1 MNDKVIGILG
11 GMGPEASA
19 FYYTQLIKRTKA
31 NKDQDHFH
39 VIIEANPKIPD
50 RTKSILGLGDS
61 PLPELIKSIERL
73 NLMKVDQAFITCL
86 TSHYFF
92 PELVKH
98 ANFELINALECLN
111 TQLHKDGIKRVGLLA
126 TSGTIKTQLFNQYLK
141 DIEVIVPS
149 DTIQTN
155 YVMDAI
161 YHPET
166 GIKSGHVEG
175 YPISQLIHAGQSLI
189 ESGAEVLIGGCT
201 EISMVLKKE
210 MFSVALYDPMIVTI
224 DILIH
229 K

>member
-1 MNDKVIGILG
+1 MNEKVIGIIG

-19 FYYTQLIKRTKA
+19 FYYTQLVKRTHA
-31 NKDQDHFH
+31 QKDQDHFH

-50 RTKSILGLGDS
+50 RTKAILGLGES

-73 NLMKVDQAFITCL
+73 NLMKVDQVFITCL
-86 TSHYFF
+86 TSHHFY

-98 ANFELINALECLN
+98 CVFELVNALECLN

-126 TSGTIKTQLFNQYLK
+126 TSGTLKSKLFNQYLI
-141 DIEVIVPS
+141 DIEIIVPS
-149 DTIQTN
+149 ESIQTN

-166 GIKSGHVEG
+166 GIKSGHVDG

-189 ESGAEVLIGGCT
+189 ENDAEVLIGGCT
-201 EISMVLKKE
+201 EISMVLKQE

-224 DILIH
+224 DTLIQ

>member
-19 FYYTQLIKRTKA
+19 FYYTQLIKRTKV

-73 NLMKVDQAFITCL
+73 NLMKVDQAFITCM
-86 TSHYFF
+86 TSHYFY

-149 DTIQTN
+149 DTIQSN

-166 GIKSGHVEG
+166 GIKSGHVDG

-189 ESGAEVLIGGCT
+189 ENGAEVLIGGCT

-224 DILIH
+224 DYLIH

>member
-19 FYYTQLIKRTKA
+19 FYYTQLIKRTHV
-31 NKDQDHFH
+31 NRDQDHFH

-73 NLMKVDQAFITCL
+73 NLMHIDQAFITCI
-86 TSHYFF
+86 TSHHYY
-92 PELVKH
+92 PELAKH
-98 ANFELINALECLN
+98 CTFELVNALECLN
-111 TQLHKDGIKRVGLLA
+111 TQLHKDGIKRIGLLA

-149 DTIQTN
+149 ETIQAN

-161 YHPET
+161 YNPES
-166 GIKSGHVEG
+166 GIKSGHVDG

-189 ESGAEVLIGGCT
+189 ENGAEVLIGGCT

-210 MFSVALYDPMIVTI
+210 MFSVVLYDPMIVTI
-224 DILIH
+224 DRLIQ

>member
-19 FYYTQLIKRTKA
+19 FYYTQLVKRTHV

-50 RTKSILGLGDS
+50 RTKSILGLGES
-61 PLPELIKSIERL
+61 PLPELIKSIDRL
-73 NLMKVDQAFITCL
+73 NLMNIDQAFITCI
-86 TSHYFF
+86 TSHHFY

-98 ANFELINALECLN
+98 CKFELINALECLN

-141 DIEVIVPS
+141 DIEVIIPS
-149 DTIQTN
+149 EMIQTS

-189 ESGAEVLIGGCT
+189 ENGAEVLIGGCT
-201 EISMVLKKE
+201 EISMVLKKD

-224 DILIH
+224 DYLIQ

>member
-19 FYYTQLIKRTKA
+19 FYYTQLVKRTHV

-73 NLMKVDQAFITCL
+73 NLMKVDQAFITCI
-86 TSHYFF
+86 TSHYFY

-111 TQLHKDGIKRVGLLA
+111 TQLHRDGIKRVGLLA

-149 DTIQTN
+149 ETIQAN

-166 GIKSGHVEG
+166 GIKSGHVDG

-189 ESGAEVLIGGCT
+189 ENGAEVLIGGCT

-210 MFSVALYDPMIVTI
+210 MFSVVLYDPMIVTI
-224 DILIH
+224 DVLIQ

>member
-1 MNDKVIGILG
+1 MNDKIIGILG

-19 FYYTQLIKRTKA
+19 FYYTQLVKRTHV

-50 RTKSILGLGDS
+50 RTKSILGLGES

-73 NLMKVDQAFITCL
+73 NLMHVDQAFITCI
-86 TSHYFF
+86 TSHHYFL
-92 PELVKH
+92 ELTKH
-98 ANFELINALECLN
+98 CEFELINALECLN
-111 TQLHKDGIKRVGLLA
+111 TQLHQDGIKRVGLLA
-126 TSGTIKTQLFNQYLK
+126 TSGTIKTQLFNHYLK

-149 DTIQTN
+149 EMIQTD

-161 YHPET
+161 YNPAS
-166 GIKSGHVEG
+166 GIKGGHVDD
-175 YPISQLIHAGQSLI
+175 YPISQLIYAGESLI
-189 ESGAEVLIGGCT
+189 TNGAEVLIGGCT

-210 MFSVALYDPMIVTI
+210 MFRVELYDPMIVTI
-224 DILIH
+224 DKLIQ

>member
-19 FYYTQLIKRTKA
+19 FYYTQLIKRTHVS
-31 NKDQDHFH
+31 KDQDHFH

-73 NLMKVDQAFITCL
+73 NLMNIDQAFITCI
-86 TSHYFF
+86 TSHHYF
-92 PELVKH
+92 PELAKH
-98 ANFELINALECLN
+98 CAFELVNALECLN
-111 TQLHKDGIKRVGLLA
+111 TQLHKDGVKRIGLLA
-126 TSGTIKTQLFNQYLK
+126 TSGTIRTQLFNQYLK
-141 DIEVIVPS
+141 DIEVIIPS
-149 DTIQTN
+149 ETIQAN

-161 YHPET
+161 YNPAS
-166 GIKSGHVEG
+166 GIKSGHVAG

-189 ESGAEVLIGGCT
+189 ENGAEVLIGGCT

-224 DILIH
+224 DRLIQ

>member
-73 NLMKVDQAFITCL
+73 NLMKLDQAFITCL